1 MTPNQLLQEW
11 ARERTQDDELGTLAS
26 ELYSDYCTWCHHHG
40 QQPLTAPAFYRWRP
54 GPRSTARRTGK
65 YVPVRLRCPTDVY
78 TATVPS
84 RQPEFERRVRHEKV
98 QQRHRK
104 AQGAVV
110 LAERKLQ
117 AARAHLAAVEKELNQ
132 IGYD

>member
-1 MTPNQLLQEW
+1 
-11 ARERTQDDELGTLAS
+11 
-26 ELYSDYCTWCHHHG
+26 
-40 QQPLTAPAFYRWRP
+40 
-54 GPRSTARRTGK
+54 
-65 YVPVRLRCPTDVY
+65 
-78 TATVPS
+78 
-84 RQPEFERRVRHEKV
+84 VRHEKV